1 MVDDRN
7 SWKNFRSGEHFGEC
21 SVLDSVFT
29 STYASTYSSV
39 YTAIYSRMFY
49 RLLPPGGTKLMIE
62 ILGRIFGLENTSMSV
77 RS

>member
-29 STYASTYSSV
+29 STYSSV

-49 RLLPPGGTKLMIE
+49 RLLPPGGTKLIKN
-62 ILGRIFGLENTSMSV
+62 IS
-77 RS
+77 